1 MPTRHFHL
9 RRYSGDGSYS
19 LNITLLLP
27 VAADRIPDTR
37 STLDAITRHLV
48 RPLSAP
54 SVEWLRPR
62 LSLLHKH
69 GELDIDVVFIRD
81 DPSSPVGLS
90 SEVVAHLIPA

>member
-27 VAADRIPDTR
+27 VAADRIPYTYD
-37 STLDAITRHLV
+37 TLDAITRHLV

-62 LSLLHKH
+62 LSLEHTH
-69 GELDIDVVFIRD
+69 GEPEINVVFTRD
-81 DPSSPVGLS
+81 VSPSDSGLFPV
-90 SEVVAHLIPA
+90 VVAHLIPA